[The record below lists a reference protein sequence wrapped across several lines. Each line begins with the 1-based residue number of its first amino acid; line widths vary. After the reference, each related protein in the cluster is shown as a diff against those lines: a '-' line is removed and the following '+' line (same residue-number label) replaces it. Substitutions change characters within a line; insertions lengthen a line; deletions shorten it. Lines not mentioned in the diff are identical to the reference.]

1 MKALKRFDYYVDKI
15 IEWSLVSTILS
26 VMILSVLTIV
36 LRWFQLN
43 LQWIEPLTRH
53 LVFLSAFL
61 GGAVATK
68 KGTHIGID
76 VLGKYLEAKSWH
88 SFLINIQRYISVVSF
103 VTLLILA
110 KASYDFMLVEKEFG
124 TEAFFGLH
132 SGDLVMI
139 IPVGFLLIAYRFVY
153 MFMTSFDKEV
163 QS

>member
-1 MKALKRFDYYVDKI
+1 MSLLKKFDGMIDKVI
-15 IEWSLVSTILS
+15 VWSLVGTILS

-76 VLGKYLEAKSWH
+76 VLGKYLESKNWH
-88 SFLINIQRYISVVSF
+88 RFLVNVQRYIAVVSF
-103 VTLLILA
+103 ITLIILA
-110 KASYDFMLVEKEFG
+110 KAAFDFMQVEKEFG

-132 SGDLVMI
+132 SSHLVAI
-139 IPVGFLLIAYRFVY
+139 IPIGFLLIAYRFFY
-153 MFMTSFDKEV
+153 MFFVSFDKEGQV
-163 QS
+163 